1 MAESPYLVCL
11 ALIEQNGQRR
21 LPLGGSSLSAPL
33 AADEG
38 PGDQGKALVLDL
50 LLRLWQQSDNGAI
63 SRLDGTNSLLLL
75 ELPMECFIET
85 LPQLKQQ
92 WLASGDTAALLE
104 GLRQLAGQGWSIAT
118 AKYGEPTF
126 TSW

>member
-21 LPLGGSSLSAPL
+21 LPLGGGSLSAPI
-33 AADEG
+33 AAGGD
-38 PGDQGKALVLDL
+38 PGDQGKALALDL

-63 SRLDGTNSLLLL
+63 ARVNGADSLLLL

-85 LPQLKQQ
+85 LPRLKQQ
-92 WLASGDTAALLE
+92 WLASGDTPALLQ
-104 GLRQLAGQGWSIAT
+104 GLRQLAGQGWTIAT

-126 TSW
+126 TRW